1 MVEGKNYYKKKISV
15 VNVNWCLWGKKV
27 TFMKSE
33 GLDLALD
40 FPLTGILTL
49 DKEFNFCSSQLSV
62 KWAQRD

>member
-1 MVEGKNYYKKKISV
+1 
-15 VNVNWCLWGKKV
+15 
-27 TFMKSE
+27 MKSE
-33 GLDLALD
+33 GLDLMLD